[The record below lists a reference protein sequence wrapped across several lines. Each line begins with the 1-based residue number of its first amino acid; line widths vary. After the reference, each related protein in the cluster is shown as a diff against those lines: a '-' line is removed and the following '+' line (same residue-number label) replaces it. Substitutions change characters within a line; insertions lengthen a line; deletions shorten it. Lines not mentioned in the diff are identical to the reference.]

1 MGLREQKDAA
11 SREFQVPTNQKA
23 QTPPWTPHAVARERL
38 TRGPASP
45 ATTSR
50 PEKVNRAMHTRSRRL
65 GFPPLNPSH
74 LLLTPHL
81 PPLSSDR
88 ARMAMS
94 RAAAAAAGTPVARR
108 RLMGAVAARSMASWF
123 GHVEPAAK
131 DPILG
136 VTEAFL
142 ADPSPDKV
150 NVGVV
155 RICSL
160 PPPPPFHH
168 ELSRLIPELCVCVRR
183 RARTGTTAGSP
194 WCWSACARRS
204 GGSPGA

>member
-1 MGLREQKDAA
+1 
-11 SREFQVPTNQKA
+11 
-23 QTPPWTPHAVARERL
+23 
-38 TRGPASP
+38 
-45 ATTSR
+45 
-50 PEKVNRAMHTRSRRL
+50 
-65 GFPPLNPSH
+65 
-74 LLLTPHL
+74 
-81 PPLSSDR
+81 
-88 ARMAMS
+88 
-94 RAAAAAAGTPVARR
+94 
-108 RLMGAVAARSMASWF
+108 MASWF

-168 ELSRLIPELCVCVRR
+168 ELSRLIPELCVCVFAAGRVPGR
-183 RARTGTTAGSP
+183 QREARGAGVRARGGAADRREHEHVRSH
-194 WCWSACARRS
+194 SAPLFFFFFFSSSLLFFSSSRV
-204 GGSPGA
+204 